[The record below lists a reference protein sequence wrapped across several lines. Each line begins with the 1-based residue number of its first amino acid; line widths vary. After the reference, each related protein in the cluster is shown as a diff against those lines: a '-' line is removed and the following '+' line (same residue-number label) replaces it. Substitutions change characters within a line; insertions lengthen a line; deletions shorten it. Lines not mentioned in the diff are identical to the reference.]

1 MSEDKLQEVINRGKR
16 AELLLNDE
24 LLKECIDGLVE
35 TYTKE
40 LFLTR
45 PTEPQARE
53 ILYMAVNVARKF
65 RDHLAAYAANGRVSQ
80 RELDMLIERKRVGR
94 PPRAA

>member
-1 MSEDKLQEVINRGKR
+1 MSEDKLQDDINRGQR
-16 AELLLNDE
+16 ATALLNDP
-24 LLKECIDGLVE
+24 LLKECIEGLIE
-35 TYTKE
+35 TYTRE

-53 ILYMAVNVARKF
+53 ILYMAVNIAGKF
-65 RDHLAAYAANGRVSQ
+65 RDHLASFASNGKLAQ

-94 PPRAA
+94 PPKAA